1 MCCQSGTVGANKSPL
16 VPEGGTRPLGGGFT
30 REKNCCL
37 GKSFLTVVLS
47 ENVMYGSEPP
57 VTGSVQTKAHNSID
71 SIQTPDKRPE
81 IQTLQFL
88 QTVIL
93 GFLLCP
99 RLGSMRTAL
108 ELESALHRLGESR
121 GPLLGVSGFRTRLFC

>member
-1 MCCQSGTVGANKSPL
+1 M
-16 VPEGGTRPLGGGFT
+16 
-30 REKNCCL
+30 
-37 GKSFLTVVLS
+37 VLS
-47 ENVMYGSEPP
+47 ENVMYGSEPS

-99 RLGSMRTAL
+99 RLDSMGTAL
-108 ELESALHRLGESR
+108 ELESALHRLGQRRE
-121 GPLLGVSGFRTRLFC
+121 PLLGDSGLRTRLFR